1 MTSTSENYNA
11 FFNLVFGQ
19 SPDHAPFAYQRRVAL
34 DAEMPALINAPTG
47 AGKTAAI
54 LGAWL
59 WRRLK
64 NPQSVGR
71 RLVYCL
77 PMRTLVEQTAK
88 VAREAIEKLGEEYPP
103 SVHVLM
109 SGDVARDW
117 DVNPER
123 ECIIVGTQDMLL
135 SRALNRGYAMNP
147 LRWAIQFGLLNNDCL
162 WVFDEVQLMGNALA
176 TSTQL
181 AAFRSRFKTFG
192 RCDSLWMSATL
203 DEEWLKT
210 FDFKAKLEKRRKF
223 AGTMRRTASSLC
235 LMDCHMSKLIW
246 AMAKRRLQCTK
257 RIV

>member
-77 PMRTLVEQTAK
+77 PMRTLVEQTAE
-88 VAREAIEKLGEEYPP
+88 VAREAIERLEGAGASLKDQFA
-103 SVHVLM
+103 VHVLM
-109 SGDVARDW
+109 GSEVAVDW
-117 DVNPER
+117 DALPER
-123 ECIIVGTQDMLL
+123 EAVIIGTQDMLL
-135 SRALNRGYAMNP
+135 SRALNRGYA
-147 LRWAIQFGLLNNDCL
+147 L
-162 WVFDEVQLMGNALA
+162 
-176 TSTQL
+176 ST
-181 AAFRSRFKTFG
+181 A
-192 RCDSLWMSATL
+192 
-203 DEEWLKT
+203 
-210 FDFKAKLEKRRKF
+210 
-223 AGTMRRTASSLC
+223 
-235 LMDCHMSKLIW
+235 
-246 AMAKRRLQCTK
+246 
-257 RIV
+257 

>member
-59 WRRLK
+59 WRRLN

-88 VAREAIEKLGEEYPP
+88 VACEAIKRLEEKGAILKDQFA
-103 SVHVLM
+103 VHVLM
-109 SGDVARDW
+109 GGEVAVDW
-117 DVNPER
+117 DALPER
-123 ECIIVGTQDMLL
+123 EAIIIGTQDMLL
-135 SRALNRGYAMNP
+135 SRALNRGYALSTARFP
-147 LRWAIQFGLLNNDCL
+147 LPFGLLNNDCL
-162 WVFDEVQLMGNALA
+162 WVFDEIHLMGDALA
-176 TSTQL
+176 TSAQL
-181 AAFRSRFKTFG
+181 AAFRQTLGALGVQQSV
-192 RCDSLWMSATL
+192 WMSATL
-203 DEEWLKT
+203 DKKWLET
-210 FDFKAKLEKRRKF
+210 IDFKEQAEKLEE
-223 AGTMRRTASSLC
+223 L
-235 LMDCHMSKLIW
+235 KLTEDDRAIP
-246 AMAKRRLQCTK
+246 AL
-257 RIV
+257 